1 MAEKTVAELESTI
14 KRMNSTIQ
22 AYEQMVVGKRTLVRT
37 LLAALSV
44 AKNLADARANWP
56 EFTTFETAILALLQK
71 DSDRVALA
79 KFTGWTRAHEY
90 DLRRAYDEV
99 MKNVKA
105 KREAE
110 RVAFQAARDQMHRSW
125 LNHMAYRYM
134 VADRQELLGDP
145 VYTLPFKG
153 ERFVFSTKTPNPC
166 MFGPTTLKIQPSYW
180 SKSAVYFPG
189 ARVKYTPPADKPWTT
204 GFVGTVIPRPTAVSG
219 YPERSMLT
227 HGLLTYVL
235 VDGTINVRGCFAKH
249 LSPVNT

>member
-1 MAEKTVAELESTI
+1 MTTYGSNDPKTRIKVIQQLIEQKSTALVILQAELKVQTDLD
-14 KRMNSTIQ
+14 N
-22 AYEQMVVGKRTLVRT
+22 
-37 LLAALSV
+37 
-44 AKNLADARANWP
+44 ARANWP
-56 EFTTFETAILALLQK
+56 EFTVFEGDILALLQK

-79 KFTGWTRAHEY
+79 KTAGWTRAHEY

-134 VADRQELLGDP
+134 VADRFVKVGDP

-189 ARVKYTPPADKPWTT
+189 ARVKYTPPADKPWAT
-204 GFVGTVIPRPTAVSG
+204 GFVGTVIPRPTAVIG
-219 YPERSMLT
+219 YPERSMVT
-227 HGLLTYVL
+227 KQLLTYVL
-235 VDGTINVRGCFAKH
+235 VDGTINVHGCFAKH
-249 LSPVNT
+249 LSPVNA